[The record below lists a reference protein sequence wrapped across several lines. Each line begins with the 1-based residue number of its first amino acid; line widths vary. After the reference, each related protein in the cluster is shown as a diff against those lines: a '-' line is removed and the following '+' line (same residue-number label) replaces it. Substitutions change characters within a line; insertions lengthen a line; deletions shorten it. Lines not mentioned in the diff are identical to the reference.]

1 MQDRNRPRRGATSGQ
16 NGTVT
21 SGPTGR
27 SGRSGPGADS
37 RGPDGPGVP
46 GPRSRRA
53 GRQSSGSGTG
63 GSRRAAGP
71 GRGRRPKARMTR
83 RGRILAWTG
92 GVLGVL
98 LLITAGVG
106 GWIYFKLDGNIHG
119 ADVGSRLGGDRP
131 ANLSPGS
138 KNILVVGSDSR
149 AGANAKYG
157 KNLDTMQSDTLMV
170 LHIAANR
177 EWATAVSFPRDSW
190 VSIPAC
196 DSGKGHTSKPHHFK
210 INEAFTIGGESG
222 DVANAA
228 ACTIKTVEKNTGL
241 RIDHF
246 VSVDF
251 QGFKGMV
258 NALGGIKVC
267 PKTAIHDKKAHLDME
282 AGCQEVSDEKALG
295 YVRTRYSV
303 GDGSDLGRIGR
314 QQEFMKALGEKA
326 QSKLTSP
333 GALYDFLDSAT
344 KSLTTDEELAGVKPL
359 SELASTVKDI
369 PSNRLTFLTV
379 PNYPREADVPTD
391 KANVI
396 WQYPQAGDLF
406 SDLAHDKEVSKDKL
420 ASEAKKLV
428 TARSVKVRVLNGTG
442 TPGYA
447 AGAAADLR
455 KMGFSVVST
464 GNAAPG
470 AKETAITYPASME
483 AQAKVLSAR
492 LAGVKTEKSADT
504 AAAATDVVTLTVGEG
519 FTTTG

>member
-1 MQDRNRPRRGATSGQ
+1 
-16 NGTVT
+16 
-21 SGPTGR
+21 
-27 SGRSGPGADS
+27 
-37 RGPDGPGVP
+37 
-46 GPRSRRA
+46 
-53 GRQSSGSGTG
+53 
-63 GSRRAAGP
+63 
-71 GRGRRPKARMTR
+71 MTR

-92 GVLGVL
+92 GVIGVL
-98 LLITAGVG
+98 LLVTAGVG
-106 GWIYFKLDGNIHG
+106 AWVYQHLDSNIHG

-157 KNLDTMQSDTLMV
+157 KNLETMQSDTLMV

-190 VSIPAC
+190 VPIPAC
-196 DSGKGHTSKPHHFK
+196 DKGKGVMSKPHHFK
-210 INEAFTIGGESG
+210 INEAFSIGGESG
-222 DVANAA
+222 DIANAA

-258 NALGGIKVC
+258 NALGGIEVC
-267 PKTAIHDKKAHLDME
+267 PKHAIHDKKAHLDMD
-282 AGCQEVSDEKALG
+282 AGCQNVTDEKALG

-326 QSKLTSP
+326 QSKLSSP
-333 GALYDFLDSAT
+333 TALYGFLDSAT
-344 KSLTTDEELAGVKPL
+344 KSLTTDKDLAGVKPL

-379 PNYPREADVPTD
+379 PNYSREADVPTD

-396 WQYPQAGDLF
+396 WQYPQAGQLF
-406 SDLAHDKEVSKDKL
+406 SDLAHDREVDKKKL
-420 ASEAKKLV
+420 AEASKNPI

-442 TPGYA
+442 RTGVGAKAAEQVRRLGFTVVATGNAPANVTRTEVGAPAALKAQAEVLASRFPGTKATGTAGA
-447 AGAAADLR
+447 AGAA
-455 KMGFSVVST
+455 
-464 GNAAPG
+464 PG
-470 AKETAITYPASME
+470 
-483 AQAKVLSAR
+483 
-492 LAGVKTEKSADT
+492 
-504 AAAATDVVTLTVGEG
+504 VVTLTVGPD
-519 FTTTG
+519 FPLPN

>member
-16 NGTVT
+16 NGT

-27 SGRSGPGADS
+27 TGPAADT
-37 RGPDGPGVP
+37 RGPDVP

-53 GRQSSGSGTG
+53 DRSGPGPGR
-63 GSRRAAGP
+63 SRRAAGS

-157 KNLDTMQSDTLMV
+157 KNLETMQSDTLMV

-190 VSIPAC
+190 VSIPSC
-196 DSGKGHTSKPHHFK
+196 DSGNGHKSKPHHFK

-369 PSNRLTFLTV
+369 PSDRLTFLTV

-391 KANVI
+391 KANVM
-396 WQYPQAGDLF
+396 WQYPQAGNLF

-420 ASEAKKLV
+420 AAEAKKLV

-492 LAGVKTEKSADT
+492 LAGVKTEKASDASA
-504 AAAATDVVTLTVGEG
+504 AGTDVVTLTVGEG